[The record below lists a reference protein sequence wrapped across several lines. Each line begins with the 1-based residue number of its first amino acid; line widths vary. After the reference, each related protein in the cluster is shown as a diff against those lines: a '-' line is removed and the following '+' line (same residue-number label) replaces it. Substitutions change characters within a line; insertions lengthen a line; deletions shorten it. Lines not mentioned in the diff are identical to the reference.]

1 MRLNSVDV
9 SAAIIALF
17 TAFDSLLNLVSVCT
31 LFTFYII
38 ACGILY
44 RRYHLPGKT
53 KPWLALFA
61 ILYFTAVSVGV
72 LSASPCVILQPLR
85 LHTPSERQISLCIN
99 DIMPAQG
106 AL

>member
-1 MRLNSVDV
+1 MCLLMGLCMDSALNSVNV

-53 KPWLALFA
+53 KPWLALFVM
-61 ILYFTAVSVGV
+61 IYFTAVSVG
-72 LSASPCVILQPLR
+72 AR
-85 LHTPSERQISLCIN
+85 SEL
-99 DIMPAQG
+99 DYKA
-106 AL
+106 